1 MPKFKKDKSKFKM
14 KGWSP
19 FTYAEVSDEERNKLW
34 REFMEEQ
41 EAKKE
46 RLKIHRPKG
55 GAY

>member
-1 MPKFKKDKSKFKM
+1 MSKLKKDKSKFKM

-46 RLKIHRPKG
+46 RLKIHKPKG